1 MRRAVLDI
9 ETVPLEIEAELT
21 AEDSKKRSLDAMAGR
36 VACVGVISIDD
47 CTANSA
53 VAMCSTNEKQ
63 LLSDVWGYFK
73 EERVSRFVTHNGLSF
88 DLPFLW
94 KRSIINRVKPTVA
107 LDLKKYRS
115 DFVYDTMNVWSNWEP
130 RQFVT
135 LDALSRVL
143 GVGEKSGSGS
153 EVLDLWRTREFETIA
168 RYCLDDCWLTYACYC
183 RMNFVEPN
191 PRDGLPV
198 DLRVA
203 SPTLVG

>member
-21 AEDSKKRSLDAMAGR
+21 PEDSKKRSLDAIAGR
-36 VACVGVISIDD
+36 VACVGIILVDEYIAS
-47 CTANSA
+47 SA
-53 VAMCSTNEKQ
+53 MAMCCTNETQ
-63 LLSDVWGYFK
+63 LLFDVWQYLK
-73 EERVSRFVTHNGLSF
+73 QQRVSRFVTHNGLGF

-153 EVLDLWRTREFETIA
+153 EVLDLWRTRQFETIA

-183 RMNFVEPN
+183 RMNFVEPT

-198 DLRVA
+198 DLRVE
-203 SPTLVG
+203 SSTLVG